1 MCPLCIGT
9 AAWLA
14 SGGTSAAGG
23 LAAWVLKRRKRRVRS
38 QSAVPDTDHYKQ
50 LQSRM
55 ARPDGFCDHS

>member
-23 LAAWVLKRRKRRVRS
+23 FAAWVLKRRKRRKVAQDPTPAAS
-38 QSAVPDTDHYKQ
+38 
-50 LQSRM
+50 
-55 ARPDGFCDHS
+55 

>member
-23 LAAWVLKRRKRRVRS
+23 IAAWVLKRRKRRKIEKDPTPAAS
-38 QSAVPDTDHYKQ
+38 
-50 LQSRM
+50 
-55 ARPDGFCDHS
+55 